1 MVIVINSVIG
11 GFSWVDLVWL
21 AASTVQL
28 QVSNYRKNRAAN
40 APITFKE
47 IVTVMTSCE
56 TSPNL
61 MLIVYTPGPGR
72 DVMKF
77 NS

>member
-1 MVIVINSVIG
+1 MVINYPITG
-11 GFSWVDLVWL
+11 
-21 AASTVQL
+21 VQL
-28 QVSNYRKNRAAN
+28 QKNRAAN

-47 IVTVMTSCE
+47 IVTVMISCE
-56 TSPNL
+56 ASSNL

>member
-1 MVIVINSVIG
+1 MIG
-11 GFSWVDLVWL
+11 CFNCPITG
-21 AASTVQL
+21 VQL
-28 QVSNYRKNRAAN
+28 QKNRAAN

-47 IVTVMTSCE
+47 IVTVMISCE
-56 TSPNL
+56 ASSNL